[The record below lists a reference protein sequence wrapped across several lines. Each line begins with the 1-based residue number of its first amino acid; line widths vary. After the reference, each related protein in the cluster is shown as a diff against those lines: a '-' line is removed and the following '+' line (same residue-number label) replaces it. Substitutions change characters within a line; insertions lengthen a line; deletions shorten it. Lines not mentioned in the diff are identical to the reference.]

1 MKMSEFFNSKE
12 LLIDGITK
20 LRLSKIPT
28 PEIDARILLSY
39 VINYQNTIYMHNN
52 ITISKEEKNKF
63 YDCLSKR
70 IKGKPISR
78 IIGSRNFWKNN
89 FLINKYTLDPRA
101 DSEVIVDI
109 VTKTYSNSSNYFQIL
124 DLGSGSGCIGL
135 SIIDDLKNASL
146 LSLDICRQA
155 LEQVNINAKRLSLSK
170 QIHCAQI
177 DWFENTWIRNIKL
190 ITKNEKLFSKNK
202 FDIIVCNPPY
212 IKSSDIEKL
221 QNEVKKYDPLI
232 SLDGGIDG
240 CDSYRAILKGLKELL
255 SIKGLCYMEIGY
267 DLLEDIKNILKEF
280 NLNLIN
286 VYKDFQGHSRVI
298 EIN

>member
-1 MKMSEFFNSKE
+1 MTDFCSSKK
-12 LLIDGITK
+12 LLTDGIAK

-28 PEIDARILLSY
+28 PELDARILLSY
-39 VINYQNTIYMHNN
+39 VINYQNTIYIHND
-52 ITISKEEKNKF
+52 IKISKKEKNKF
-63 YDCLSKR
+63 YDCIRKR
-70 IKGKPISR
+70 IKGKPVSR

-101 DSEVIVDI
+101 DSEVIIEV
-109 VTKTYSNSSNYFQIL
+109 VTKNYGNSSNHFQIL

-146 LSLDICRQA
+146 LSLDICNKA
-155 LEQVNINAKRLSLSK
+155 LEQVNINAKRLNLSK
-170 QIHCAQI
+170 QLHCAQI
-177 DWFENTWIRNIKL
+177 NWFENKWIENIKL
-190 ITKNEKLFSKNK
+190 ITQNESLFSKNK

-212 IKSSDIEKL
+212 IKSSDIKKL
-221 QNEVKKYDPLI
+221 QTEVKNYDPLI

-240 CDSYRAILKGLKELL
+240 CDSYRAIFEGLKELL
-255 SIKGLCYMEIGY
+255 STKGLCYMEIGY
-267 DLLEDIKNILKEF
+267 DLLEDIKNILQEF
-280 NLNLIN
+280 NLNLIR

>member
-1 MKMSEFFNSKE
+1 MSDFFCSRE

-20 LRLSKIPT
+20 LRLSKTPT
-28 PEIDARILLSY
+28 PELDARILLSY
-39 VINYQNTIYMHNN
+39 VINYQNTIYIHND
-52 ITISKEEKNKF
+52 IKISKKEKNKF
-63 YDCLSKR
+63 YDCIRKR
-70 IKGKPISR
+70 IKGKPVSR

-101 DSEVIVDI
+101 DSEVIIEV
-109 VTKTYSNSSNYFQIL
+109 VTKNYGNSSNHFQIL

-135 SIIDDLKNASL
+135 SIINDLKNASL
-146 LSLDICRQA
+146 LSLDICNKA
-155 LEQVNINAKRLSLSK
+155 LEQVNINAKRLNLSK
-170 QIHCAQI
+170 QLHCAQI
-177 DWFENTWIRNIKL
+177 NWFENKWIENIKL
-190 ITKNEKLFSKNK
+190 ITQNESLFSKNK

-212 IKSSDIEKL
+212 IKSSDIKKL
-221 QNEVKKYDPLI
+221 QTEVKNYDPLI

-240 CDSYRAILKGLKELL
+240 CDSYRAIFEGLKELL
-255 SIKGLCYMEIGY
+255 STKGLCYMEIGY

-280 NLNLIN
+280 NLNLIK

>member
-1 MKMSEFFNSKE
+1 MSNFFNSKK

-20 LRLSKIPT
+20 LKLSNIPY
-28 PEIDARILLSY
+28 PELDARILLSY
-39 VINYQNTIYMHNN
+39 AINYQNTIYIHND

-89 FLINKYTLDPRA
+89 FQINKYTLDPRA
-101 DSEVIVDI
+101 DTEIIIDV
-109 VTKTYSNSSNYFQIL
+109 VTKTYGNSSKHFQIL

-146 LSLDICRQA
+146 LSLDICKNA
-155 LEQVNINAKRLSLSK
+155 LEQVNLNAKRLNLSK
-170 QIHCAQI
+170 RLHCSQIN
-177 DWFENTWIRNIKL
+177 WFENTWIENIKS
-190 ITKNEKLFSKNK
+190 ITKNEKLFLKNK
-202 FDIIVCNPPY
+202 FDIVVCNPPY
-212 IKSSDIEKL
+212 VKSSDIEKL
-221 QNEVKKYDPLI
+221 QTEVKNYDPLI
-232 SLDGGIDG
+232 SLDGGLDG
-240 CDSYRAILKGLKELL
+240 CESYRAIFKGIKKIL
-255 SIKGLCYMEIGY
+255 SIKGFCYVEIGY

-280 NLNLIN
+280 NLNLIR
-286 VYKDFQGHSRVI
+286 VHKDFQGHSRVI

>member
-1 MKMSEFFNSKE
+1 MSDFFSSKE
-12 LLIDGITK
+12 LLIDGIIK
-20 LRLSKIPT
+20 LRLNKIPT
-28 PEIDARILLSY
+28 PEVDARILLSY
-39 VINYQNTIYMHNN
+39 VINYKHTIYTHND
-52 ITISKEEKNKF
+52 IVISKDEKNKF
-63 YDCLSKR
+63 YDCLRKR
-70 IKGKPISR
+70 IKGKPVSR

-101 DSEVIVDI
+101 DSEVII
-109 VTKTYSNSSNYFQIL
+109 EAVTKNYCNSSNHFQIL

-135 SIIDDLKNASL
+135 SIIDDLKNSSL
-146 LSLDICRQA
+146 LSLDICNKA
-155 LEQVNINAKRLSLSK
+155 LEQVKINAQRLNLSK
-170 QIHCAQI
+170 KLHCAQI
-177 DWFENTWIRNIKL
+177 NWFENTWIENIK
-190 ITKNEKLFSKNK
+190 IIIKNEKLFSKNK

-221 QNEVKKYDPLI
+221 QTEVKNYDPLI

-240 CDSYRAILKGLKELL
+240 CDSYRAIFKGLKQLL

-280 NLNLIN
+280 NLNLIR